1 MSAQGARTRAWP
13 RTINNNDNDMKKF
26 ALAFA
31 LAIASLGAAQAQSF
45 VQVED
50 LATRPL
56 RFVAGAG
63 ITYGGERIVTARY
76 TSGDK
81 IDIDGGGSVA
91 FLAGLDYRV
100 NVRFSVQG
108 TVGYHVDNAGGT
120 DGDVRFERVPLE
132 LLGYYHVGDKV
143 RVGGG
148 LRYVTG
154 TALRTDGVADI
165 GDYKFKDS
173 TSPVA
178 EIEYLY
184 SPQLGFKLR
193 YVNDKFKER
202 GTDASVRGDHI
213 GALVNFYF

>member
-1 MSAQGARTRAWP
+1 
-13 RTINNNDNDMKKF
+13 MKKF

-31 LAIASLGAAQAQSF
+31 LTVASLAAAQAQTF
-45 VQVED
+45 VQVPD
-50 LATRPL
+50 AASKPL
-56 RFVAGAG
+56 RYVAGAG
-63 ITYGGERIVTARY
+63 ITYGGEKIVTVNY
-76 TSGDK
+76 EDGDT
-81 IDIDGGGSVA
+81 IDIDGGGSIA

-100 NVRFSVQG
+100 NPQFSVQG
-108 TVGYHVDNAGGT
+108 TVGYHVDNASGSN
-120 DGDVRFERVPLE
+120 GDVRFERVPFE
-132 LLGYYHVGDKV
+132 LLGYYHVNDKV

-154 TALRTDGVADI
+154 TALRSSGAAEDI

-193 YVNDKFKER
+193 YVNDKFEEKRFGAE
-202 GTDASVRGDHI
+202 VKGDHV
-213 GALVNFYF
+213 GVLMNFYF

>member
-1 MSAQGARTRAWP
+1 
-13 RTINNNDNDMKKF
+13 MKKI

-31 LAIASLGAAQAQSF
+31 LAIASLGTAQAQSF
-45 VQVED
+45 VQVQD
-50 LATRPL
+50 VATRPL

-63 ITYGGERIVTARY
+63 LTYGGERIVTARY
-76 TSGDK
+76 TDGDQ

-91 FLAGLDYRV
+91 LLLGLDYRV
-100 NVRFSVQG
+100 NPQFSVQG
-108 TVGYHVDNAGGT
+108 TIGYHVDSAAGSN
-120 DGDVRFERVPLE
+120 GDVRFERVPLE
-132 LLGYYHVGDKV
+132 LLAYYHVGARV

-154 TALRTDGVADI
+154 TSLRTNGVADVV
-165 GDYKFKDS
+165 GDYEFKDT

-193 YVNDKFKER
+193 YVNDKFKFR
-202 GTDASVRGDHI
+202 DYSGTVRGDHV

>member
-1 MSAQGARTRAWP
+1 VA
-13 RTINNNDNDMKKF
+13 RTINNNDNDMKKI

-31 LAIASLGAAQAQSF
+31 LAVVSLAMAQAQSF
-45 VQVED
+45 VQVQD
-50 LATRPL
+50 VATKPL

-63 ITYGGERIVTARY
+63 LTYGGERIVTARY
-76 TSGDK
+76 TNGDAM
-81 IDIDGGGSVA
+81 DIDGGGSVA
-91 FLAGLDYRV
+91 LLVGLDYRV
-100 NVRFSVQG
+100 NPQFSVQG
-108 TVGYHVDNAGGT
+108 TIGYHVDNAAGT
-120 DGDVRFERVPLE
+120 NGDIRFERVPFE
-132 LLGYYHVGDKV
+132 LLGYYHVNDKV

-154 TALRTDGVADI
+154 TSLRTNGVADI
-165 GDYKFKDS
+165 GNYEFKDT

-193 YVNDKFKER
+193 YVNDKFKFR
-202 GTDASVRGDHI
+202 DFDDTVRGDHV